1 MKIVIDTTVLSKY
14 DLSLEEFMLL
24 YLGYKEINIK
34 ETLDNI
40 LAKGLADSNVFASG
54 KLVLSDNIVNII
66 SSVILDSDK
75 HIVNDDERF
84 YNLANKLKEIY
95 PSGRKSGTTYLWRG
109 STAEIAKKLKTLVAK
124 YNFQFTDE
132 QAIKATKAYVDAF
145 NGNYAKMRLLKYF
158 ILKSE
163 KDADNNI
170 NVISEL
176 MTLIE
181 NENQLTQ
188 DEDWTSVLI

>member
-1 MKIVIDTTVLSKY
+1 MKIVIDTTVLSRY

-40 LAKGLADSNVFASG
+40 LAKGLADSNVFTSG

-95 PSGRKSGTTYLWRG
+95 PSGRKAGTTYLWRG